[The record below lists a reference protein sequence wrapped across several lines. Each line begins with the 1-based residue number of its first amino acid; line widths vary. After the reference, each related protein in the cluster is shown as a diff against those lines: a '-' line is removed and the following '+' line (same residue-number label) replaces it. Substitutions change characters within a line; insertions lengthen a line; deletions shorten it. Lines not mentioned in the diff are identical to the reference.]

1 MVQPR
6 SRIIP
11 RDDRNIRLNIN
22 RLRMDIITKV
32 SRRLALDLRIIHLS
46 ILEIGRART
55 RTRQEQR
62 VRVIGIDIRRPR
74 SIARASQLKR
84 REQTPD
90 NRQVGADQAN
100 CRLDVRPQS
109 RLVDGEGW
117 VGRADPEEHDDAVDA
132 GEADEAAESEHAVQG
147 ELVLPCAVEVPDHWD
162 GQDEDHEVHDYV
174 EGLVDD
180 DEFFRVETC
189 SFRAVVPVG
198 A

>member
-32 SRRLALDLRIIHLS
+32 TRRLALNLRIIHLS

-55 RTRQEQR
+55 RIRQEQR
-62 VRVIGIDIRRPR
+62 IRVIGIDIRRTR
-74 SIARASQLKR
+74 SITRGGQLKR
-84 REQTPD
+84 REQTAD
-90 NRQVGADQAN
+90 NRQVGADQTN
-100 CRLDVRPQS
+100 GRLDVRPQR

-132 GEADEAAESEHAVQG
+132 GEADEGAEG
-147 ELVLPCAVEVPDHWD
+147 E
-162 GQDEDHEVHDYV
+162 Y
-174 EGLVDD
+174 
-180 DEFFRVETC
+180 
-189 SFRAVVPVG
+189 PV
-198 A
+198 